1 MTDNELLELM
11 SEDDIGGMALLI
23 DRYSADVYKI
33 VADVL
38 SGVASQRDTEDCIAE
53 SFIAFGNNIC
63 DVDLSRGTIKAYLGV
78 IAQRRAVNLYYT
90 LNPDDETVFY
100 EYTVEEMNE
109 LTEAEETEEMPLLS
123 QRIKELCLR
132 EIAPGVPAE
141 ESDASED
148 FMPEEVIDEEPVYSD
163 TYAEDE
169 ISEEPA
175 SEETDGQGPIVTVRR
190 KNSFFGR
197 VLKTVVA
204 AVTLVAVIAVAV
216 IALDRFGIQEEK
228 IPATKV
234 TTTQTT
240 TKASYDNPL
249 FSAILSGNEKLIESL
264 IANSLLLTQDILTF
278 ALESADKISYD
289 TIRSIAEQVKEKYGS
304 TGLDPLLDEA
314 IFGNFESVRDRLS
327 EKDESEMTPAEKLA
341 WFFVT
346 AMGNGN

>member
-11 SEDDIGGMALLI
+11 SEDDIGGIALLI

-90 LNPDDETVFY
+90 LNPDDETVFS

-109 LTEAEETEEMPLLS
+109 LTEAEATEEMPVLS

-132 EIAPGVPAE
+132 EIAPCVLAE
-141 ESDASED
+141 ENTASEEFLSD
-148 FMPEEVIDEEPVYSD
+148 ENDMEETVYEEA
-163 TYAEDE
+163 YAEDG
-169 ISEEPA
+169 ISDEPA
-175 SEETDGQGPIVTVRR
+175 SEETDEQGPIVTVKR
-190 KNSFFGR
+190 KSSFFGR

-228 IPATKV
+228 ISTTKV

-240 TKASYDNPL
+240 TNASYDNPL
-249 FSAILSGNEKLIESL
+249 LSSRF
-264 IANSLLLTQDILTF
+264 QC
-278 ALESADKISYD
+278 
-289 TIRSIAEQVKEKYGS
+289 
-304 TGLDPLLDEA
+304 
-314 IFGNFESVRDRLS
+314 
-327 EKDESEMTPAEKLA
+327 
-341 WFFVT
+341 
-346 AMGNGN
+346 